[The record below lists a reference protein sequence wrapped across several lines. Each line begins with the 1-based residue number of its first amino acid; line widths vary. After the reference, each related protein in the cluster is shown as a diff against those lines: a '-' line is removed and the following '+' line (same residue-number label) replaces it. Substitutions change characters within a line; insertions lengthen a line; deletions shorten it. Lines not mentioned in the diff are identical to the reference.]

1 MSFCLIVIIID
12 PTIANNNITE
22 VIINHI
28 KWLVYI
34 MFPIDVISVISTI
47 LLSQLFEETYEIC
60 VSCLLIISK
69 LSVLFSELGNILLI
83 GIKIDKIAIIAKGML
98 LLVSPISSDT
108 LILISININKN
119 KIDTAPT

>member
-22 VIINHI
+22 VIINQI

-34 MFPIDVISVISTI
+34 IFPMEVISEISTR

-60 VSCLLIISK
+60 VSILFIISK
-69 LSVLFSELGNILLI
+69 LSALFSALGNILLI
-83 GIKIDKIAIIAKGML
+83 GIKKDRIAIIAKGIL
-98 LLVSPISSDT
+98 LFVSPISSDT
-108 LILISININKN
+108 LMFISININKN

>member
-34 MFPIDVISVISTI
+34 IFPIEVISVISTI

-60 VSCLLIISK
+60 VSCLFIISK

-83 GIKIDKIAIIAKGML
+83 GIKRDKMAIIAKGIL
-98 LLVSPISSDT
+98 LLVSPISSDP
-108 LILISININKN
+108 LIFISININKN